1 MDDEERKKKLQ
12 AGKERLAQFQK
23 RKARKKRRKSDTPT
37 AEDGCNRVDS
47 TTLSGTDSADQSVS
61 SDVLSFSYEES
72 DQGSVGIS
80 DLSGDDTSN
89 VDISFE
95 AKVELKHA
103 ADEITQLEE
112 QLFGKQAAIDDLSQE
127 NEKLR
132 GQLSSQS
139 LNGSSTPSGDSALVP
154 DVEEDLQRKV
164 KEYELA
170 LAQRDDVLK
179 QLSDSLQT
187 EKQGRNSVE
196 EAYSVQTEQLTQQI
210 HQLQGQMQ
218 QLDGLKTEYEQ
229 QVETLK
235 QELDK
240 ERQLVNATMPAVSA
254 ERDDMLARIKTKHEE
269 AISQLR
275 DNLDPAE
282 QQIFDRLRNRMND
295 AHDEELQY
303 LKNEYADEL
312 KSQIDALQAT
322 MQNRHSSQLELMKT
336 ELEIEKTQHQE
347 AVRSMKGQLDAIK
360 KQSHGMTFEEQD
372 TGKLIESLKGQLLQQ
387 HQDMLETT
395 SQQFEEKYLQH
406 IEELKK
412 EYSSKHN
419 SDDGGENWKKD
430 QAANLSQAE
439 ALRQDMLDLR
449 SRLQGE
455 FECLLEMKNDYE
467 KEKTA
472 SQAKATIEMENMTS
486 RNKLLMDKYER
497 ELAELR
503 QQLEAKEKAGGD
515 AQMEDLFTT
524 LRSKLSMAHQKQ
536 LRDFGQEFDE
546 KYQRHLEAV
555 KLDSAAK
562 EKGQHHQNGGD
573 VTAVT
578 DTEAMR
584 NELFEINS
592 RLQGEYDILLDLK
605 SEMLTSQSGATTDS
619 PLTNGSQA
627 LLEKYEKEIADL
639 KSELEKAQFADNAK
653 SQEHAREL
661 QDQEN
666 EYKKKID
673 ALEDNLED
681 IRSREH
687 IQLAVNPPVPA
698 LTVTPSS
705 DVESSPEGSPHKVG
719 EKYVKELE
727 EKVKDLEEQLEN
739 LRTFSEAEHQ
749 AHVEE
754 LRIDY
759 ESRSEL
765 EIEKARLDMEDAH
778 AKEIEEIEAKYGKI
792 IEEFPA
798 EFEKVKSEMA
808 SAHATEIEELEAN
821 YQKEIE
827 TYQQQ
832 VVKHVED
839 EVKTEWQRVELEM
852 KATLTAKD
860 AELQKLKL
868 VSEQENETKLTLDA
882 KDKELET
889 LKTEL
894 EAVLASKVEELENAD
909 KEHKEMV
916 NGLQKQHDEALG
928 ALRKKLD
935 EKLADEKEDE
945 RALESLQKEHEE
957 AMEALR
963 QELTDEFEQ
972 KTKALQQTS
981 AETDADD
988 KGDEDALEALRN
1000 EHEDELDELRQEL
1013 LGEMERRLTE
1023 KEYETEAMMAEKYED
1038 DISELQATI
1047 RDQTAEIEKLLEDHN
1062 TNLENLKFNHQQELI
1077 TVREDLKHDLQKEAE
1092 TLKSE
1097 FDVQMQVELTNQK
1110 ALLKDE
1116 YGATIEKLREEN
1128 EEVLKEKDDEIRKLE
1143 KIVAEADVQTSGDG
1157 DRSAELEEQL
1167 TIKEEEIA
1175 RLREEKEGLESEA
1188 SNLKDMDS
1196 SIVAYEN
1203 RLAEKENELSE
1214 KDTEIGE
1221 LRKLNIELEMLKSA
1235 FGDIGD
1241 SRSALDMDVST
1252 VSSVGK
1258 PVLDR
1263 ELDQLRVE
1271 YEERLNER
1279 DVMIKQLQ
1287 EMLEALENGDQKSQ
1301 DQAKET
1307 ENWGDV
1313 IVKPEC
1319 AIMDE
1324 VVTNSAS
1331 DGAVLGEVMQER
1343 HISVHT
1349 GVDDPDEDG
1358 AMGHDSSGEGQTGL
1372 GFVEGDSIEFD
1383 KTTDCDSGLMGTGS
1397 TFEVTGSIDFPQN
1410 HAGGSNQHDIDN
1422 LTLMHQSEMETM
1434 RSQYEDRCTRL
1445 AREYKEQ
1452 LEKLQNESQVEEL
1465 TQKITELQK
1474 QIEEKHQAEADDF
1487 KGLVE
1492 KMESLEGDGTKESR
1506 DGEEKE
1512 EDEEEKTDEV
1522 DFTVKSARVQELQ
1535 DELEKLR
1542 EELEDME
1549 AKLEWSKTEEK
1560 TLQTLIEELRD
1571 ESRED
1576 KYELEKLQ
1584 GDLQEREE
1592 ELDRM
1597 RAENDKSDLMIEK
1610 LREEVQ
1616 NHKNDMDRFQNTEE
1630 RLDELIEEC
1639 RSLRDEVNAKELEIE
1654 SLVLEKQG
1662 LEKES
1667 DEIEALESKLK
1678 DTEAELEASKN
1689 ELDEYRKELETLRQ
1703 CHREEVEQYES
1714 NIRMLEQQ
1722 YDVKM
1727 VEEDYNDK
1735 VRALEK
1741 NYAERVDTI
1750 RKELRENYGM
1760 ETEKMTQ
1767 KHQQEMQNLEQA
1779 INDQEQTIHDQGQKI
1794 ETLQAELEENQAIQT
1809 SDLEGVKQALEK
1821 QYEDQL
1827 SSGIATS
1834 MDKEQNKFLEEH
1846 QQMVK
1851 KFAEDKEVEISEL
1864 KAKFADDKAELEKG
1878 HEKKLSEL
1886 KQEHTKELED
1896 LRASLEQAAPGDD
1909 VELEKL
1915 KQQHQQEIENIRMKL
1930 QEESLVEQRKKLEE
1944 MTTEMEASRNEE
1956 VDQIKERMTQEHHAE
1971 LERFRNALDNKEDDL
1986 QERIREL
1993 EQKHVEE
2000 LQAAKEE
2007 SKKRIDEE
2015 LARLL
2020 EAHQHE
2026 IRAITLDNER
2036 EKSDLEEAHCQE
2048 IIDLRERLK
2057 HSHLHAIDEIEQ
2069 HYKDEFEELEKHHTE
2084 EMAKMKEANDDE
2096 KDRLRRQLENK
2107 FQETIGV
2114 LQQEMDGHRV
2124 EMDSQREVVQLTA
2137 RKVEKQRKEASKFH
2151 INMAALRDYVEQCMG
2166 IEELI
2171 TKKMAKIVRSQLRK
2185 SPTQG
2190 MNGKGPEESE
2200 ATHTDDT
2207 PNDMSMASVASEE
2220 MSLSQHLC
2228 ESLFVTP
2235 GMEDEEKQMLTD
2247 SSSKL
2252 QSAVEKL
2259 LDMVAST
2266 TEQLQESQK
2275 IQQRLLEDIN
2285 EKEHDLRRAQD
2296 QLEEEKEQKNYLAE
2310 ELHRTEGAL
2319 GNVTGEK
2326 AELEDGLHQVVQD
2339 RNVMDHDL
2347 ETTRNRLQE
2356 FVDSEAEF
2364 NAKKDELDRQRL
2376 ALEEKVPG
2384 EQKGLLVENQRLS
2397 AEKRDQ
2403 QRQYEKD
2410 REEYAKRIMELEMT
2424 VEELQIQNDRLDD
2437 DKSANAED
2445 LLLQIEAMEER
2456 LRSNKQFLEQQ
2467 TAEREQE
2474 REEYQREI
2482 ERLQVKIKEKSK
2494 DQKVESRLQREL
2506 DDALE
2511 QLRDKTDQHSE
2522 ALLKKEQ
2529 FERDLQQLGQ
2539 EKAVIDE
2546 TLCHLEAELGVKNK
2560 TEEVLNSKIA
2570 ALELELSKQHVITEE
2585 LVQSREQESMSKKDY
2600 EVIISD
2606 LRAELDSKSRA
2617 EQLVLKQK
2625 MELEQELDKMRQL
2638 EEELATDRDA
2648 FQAKVNEQLILIS
2661 NLKSSLDQL
2670 RCSSESDSAKADMQ
2684 RALDAEK
2691 EVLERKDKE
2700 LGDLVDQVEKYRSD
2714 LMEKDNNCM
2723 HLQLQI
2729 ETGAK
2734 ELEYLSRKHHEQLD
2748 EAKKKNEELESE
2760 VQRLKDEVDNQ
2771 GITPIAQLMLDS
2783 KNDEIEILNEQVTSL
2798 EKQIDEVHDA
2808 EEVKQRSDQLM
2819 KDLEEKVNQLEE
2831 LEKELFGVKLE
2842 MASLMENQDLARH
2855 LEAELQVKDEK
2866 LEELKKE
2873 IDEKEEQRNK
2883 VQMEL
2888 DLHRT
2893 DEANQVN
2900 LLVAEKEN
2908 SIEQLTSQIE
2918 TLNAEVKN
2926 LTEFQQSF
2934 QDDYDTIQ
2942 TMLEEKQAE
2951 VEGLSHE
2958 LMETRPPIDGASI
2971 ETQDKFEKEVASLKK
2986 DLKEKQNIIDE
2997 KEEELYEL
3005 KEQTEAQEEK
3015 AKETNSQL
3023 CEKSKIID
3031 EWKQRVDEFEQ
3042 EVKSK
3047 DDEIDKLNGLL
3058 ADRDDEISLLSRD
3071 VSNKE
3076 NEIVR
3081 LLRQTPEGDSSDS
3094 KILSEFKNKVEE
3106 QRKTIQDLRDQL
3118 HALKDTIRAKQLE
3131 MDKIS
3136 SVGTEYKEL
3145 LKEQEANHESEL
3157 DLVRREKDSKIHYL
3171 EEQLADAKKD
3181 AGVYK
3186 STTES
3191 LSNLDEKVEE
3201 LQKELEAQHKLDLEK
3216 QEVKVKL
3223 EADVALQ
3230 ELQLKYSEDIAKLKE
3245 QHNLE
3250 VANLTAQI
3258 RDDFDKKY
3266 ANDVNLLRQQH
3277 ERDLYALRKTID
3289 DNGSLTDIAKQL
3301 NAELAQA
3308 ERLDTSLFAQFGR
3321 KRQEGVGQENSSQL
3335 EGFSS
3340 ADSSGV
3346 DQQNDDSNI
3355 PDRLQVLLSRL
3366 HNEGVQVLTLS
3377 ELQFIQQHRI
3387 QSPVDKAVDVG
3398 SLQQAW
3404 ENEKQ
3409 SLMEAVQALK
3419 DLLARTQHSRT
3430 PDKKSQERLSD
3441 WRADLVKA
3449 INFVFTKERESLLA
3463 ELRTQVVSHPEEE
3476 VSVYNSL
3483 ERKLKEQE
3491 SKHESAMEQI
3501 FCADRQSLLAEIRDL
3516 RAHMNVIR
3524 IETQEEK
3531 QRHASNISSS
3541 EEVASKKERQLK
3553 SQLDLLDY
3561 KLKQEKVLVE
3571 DLRSSLDSE
3580 KSRTIEISSQLGRE
3594 KNRCTD
3600 LQADIGNLQS
3610 KLTNTEEQLSREK
3623 ARLNTCLIICEDV
3636 LTSLEDERTKSN
3648 HLREAL
3654 EIEQKNCEQYR
3665 EEAQKAR
3672 KKNDM
3677 AKERELHVMEKW
3689 KRELD
3694 SEKQQKMDALKGL
3707 EDQRRVVADLQR
3719 SLETERHLVN
3729 RNEKEANAKLNEL
3742 KSTLDMERAKCDE
3755 INSALLRERTL
3766 RAEVR
3771 ESLEL
3776 ERNNTLSKSQQSQ
3789 STLNDLQSRL
3799 DLEKSKY
3806 LDIASALE
3814 REQKKVTT
3822 LNVALE
3828 GDRSQYLVDLEHERA
3843 VCRQLKNNIDAIESQ
3858 RQEVARQL
3866 EFEKD
3871 RAYKLQADC
3880 DRQRAELLRGH
3891 ETEQE
3896 VENQREAERFKE
3908 RQQRK
3913 SLEMELEKERQKSL
3927 ELEIMTK
3934 ELRQRCAELEFQLAE
3949 RQREVIQVNQQ
3960 HELEKMRRLQSSP
3973 DQDRAELEH
3982 ALKMHEKELEV
3993 EQLTTKTA
4001 DLEEQLA
4008 NIEKQLFESQSQR
4021 PSSPAKSE
4029 QDQIIKDQALRL
4041 HEKDS
4046 EVRIQRKKIADL
4058 EQNISQRRHQMEEM
4072 SEELQDSR
4080 KQALTSTPMH
4090 LERDRNDLRQT
4101 LKLQEKEIEVD
4112 ALTSR
4117 IQSLEQQLNEAERH
4131 VLDLEQVREA
4141 ERKQQHEK
4149 GIELKKVQHK
4159 LVSLEARLAREERPG
4174 SEDRTSELVKEML
4187 NKDDEIQKLKF
4198 KVIELEGMVAKQQ
4211 ADTKDLEQK
4220 VEREKQR
4227 KQKMAQKAEAKEQEI
4242 MQRLHAAENETAELR
4257 QKVVEL
4263 GLKSSANDRQSVRPP
4278 RHVDASKYAS
4288 PMQRFE
4294 LSMEREDY
4302 VLPEQRTNVFSSRTE
4317 GGALTPTFSQ
4327 RSGPSTSDALGHLE
4341 LLRQKLHM
4349 LVLKHKEEVSK
4360 TKHRLADDGSHR
4372 SAGNTPEMLVL
4383 SKTLDNILTELQNLQ
4398 ASLSSDSGVTDISRA
4413 LSPSQLHE
4421 KMLHQNEEL
4430 LHFVARISQ
4439 EKQEL
4444 RDTLANLEEEIW
4456 RYRQREASMTMAFKP
4471 RSSESSVADSLLTTE
4486 RAQWS
4491 RERAQLSLALHN
4503 SERELHAL
4511 KKDVRQKEIES
4522 EIEREHRS
4530 TMFTSPSAAAQPDQ
4544 EKMQRLYGHYLR
4556 AESYRKNLVYQ
4567 KKYLLS
4573 LIGGF
4578 RDTEVE
4584 TLQMLAKMGA
4594 YPSDRD
4600 VRRRS
4605 RHSRAMTKFRGAVR
4619 AVIALS
4625 RLRYLMKK
4633 WKRVKRVGS
4642 AVVAGSLPTTS
4653 TLYIPNSSSYF
4664 PSRASTT
4671 HSIGSASPVLESGRV
4686 HVTPAPPRADYS
4698 SPRQTHFTSPPTR
4711 DENHS
4716 RHYSHTKSTPEYGH
4730 RPIYPGAESVSSHHT
4745 PSRSGEPGREDRSL
4759 DQFIQKLEHLQ
4770 QKLGSSQ
4777 DIFDWRLRS
4786 TCSSYLTTG
4795 YRYDSK
4801 SHVGVLLLFLLCSL
4815 CYLGVSAY
4823 SL

>member
-1047 RDQTAEIEKLLEDHN
+1047 RDQTAEIE
-1062 TNLENLKFNHQQELI
+1062 
-1077 TVREDLKHDLQKEAE
+1077 
-1092 TLKSE
+1092 
-1097 FDVQMQVELTNQK
+1097 
-1110 ALLKDE
+1110 
-1116 YGATIEKLREEN
+1116 
-1128 EEVLKEKDDEIRKLE
+1128 
-1143 KIVAEADVQTSGDG
+1143 
-1157 DRSAELEEQL
+1157 
-1167 TIKEEEIA
+1167 
-1175 RLREEKEGLESEA
+1175 
-1188 SNLKDMDS
+1188 
-1196 SIVAYEN
+1196 
-1203 RLAEKENELSE
+1203 
-1214 KDTEIGE
+1214 
-1221 LRKLNIELEMLKSA
+1221 
-1235 FGDIGD
+1235 
-1241 SRSALDMDVST
+1241 
-1252 VSSVGK
+1252 
-1258 PVLDR
+1258 
-1263 ELDQLRVE
+1263 
-1271 YEERLNER
+1271 
-1279 DVMIKQLQ
+1279 
-1287 EMLEALENGDQKSQ
+1287 
-1301 DQAKET
+1301 
-1307 ENWGDV
+1307 
-1313 IVKPEC
+1313 
-1319 AIMDE
+1319 
-1324 VVTNSAS
+1324 
-1331 DGAVLGEVMQER
+1331 
-1343 HISVHT
+1343 
-1349 GVDDPDEDG
+1349 
-1358 AMGHDSSGEGQTGL
+1358 
-1372 GFVEGDSIEFD
+1372 
-1383 KTTDCDSGLMGTGS
+1383 
-1397 TFEVTGSIDFPQN
+1397 
-1410 HAGGSNQHDIDN
+1410 
-1422 LTLMHQSEMETM
+1422 
-1434 RSQYEDRCTRL
+1434 
-1445 AREYKEQ
+1445 
-1452 LEKLQNESQVEEL
+1452 
-1465 TQKITELQK
+1465 
-1474 QIEEKHQAEADDF
+1474 
-1487 KGLVE
+1487 
-1492 KMESLEGDGTKESR
+1492 
-1506 DGEEKE
+1506 
-1512 EDEEEKTDEV
+1512 
-1522 DFTVKSARVQELQ
+1522 
-1535 DELEKLR
+1535 
-1542 EELEDME
+1542 
-1549 AKLEWSKTEEK
+1549 
-1560 TLQTLIEELRD
+1560 
-1571 ESRED
+1571 
-1576 KYELEKLQ
+1576 
-1584 GDLQEREE
+1584 
-1592 ELDRM
+1592 
-1597 RAENDKSDLMIEK
+1597 
-1610 LREEVQ
+1610 
-1616 NHKNDMDRFQNTEE
+1616 
-1630 RLDELIEEC
+1630 
-1639 RSLRDEVNAKELEIE
+1639 
-1654 SLVLEKQG
+1654 
-1662 LEKES
+1662 
-1667 DEIEALESKLK
+1667 
-1678 DTEAELEASKN
+1678 
-1689 ELDEYRKELETLRQ
+1689 
-1703 CHREEVEQYES
+1703 
-1714 NIRMLEQQ
+1714 
-1722 YDVKM
+1722 
-1727 VEEDYNDK
+1727 
-1735 VRALEK
+1735 
-1741 NYAERVDTI
+1741 
-1750 RKELRENYGM
+1750 
-1760 ETEKMTQ
+1760 
-1767 KHQQEMQNLEQA
+1767 
-1779 INDQEQTIHDQGQKI
+1779 
-1794 ETLQAELEENQAIQT
+1794 LEENQAIQT

-2384 EQKGLLVENQRLS
+2384 EQKESMLLSAKPKKGLLVENQRLS